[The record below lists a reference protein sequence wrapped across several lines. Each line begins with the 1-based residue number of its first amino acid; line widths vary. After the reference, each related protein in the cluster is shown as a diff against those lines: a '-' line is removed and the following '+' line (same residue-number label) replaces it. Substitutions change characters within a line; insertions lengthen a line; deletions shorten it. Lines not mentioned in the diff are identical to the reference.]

1 MINLF
6 KKVNITKL
14 LVTLTIIFLIITLAV
29 FPDKYSKTT
38 YDGVVLWAIS
48 VMPSLLPYF
57 FLTAILTKLNVL
69 TNVLDKFTPLTKKVF
84 HLQGISFYAF
94 FMSILSGY
102 PVGSKLTADLY
113 ENGLIDK
120 AESFKLGLLCS
131 TSGPLF
137 IIGAVG
143 TNMFLS
149 KKAGFIL
156 YITHVLSALLTAFIF
171 RGKTKPKFNNNLF
184 IPAKKCDNIL
194 YESIYSSV
202 ISVLV
207 VGGFVSVFYVISQI
221 LLDLNVLYPLTF
233 LIETLLFPLKIST
246 NQSVAFS
253 VGLIEFTKGAKL
265 LSNLG
270 LTAVNLSLT
279 NFLITF
285 GGVSVIMQSLAFLK
299 KTGVKTGAFIFG
311 KLIQAVIS
319 TLLSYISLIIFL

>member
-1 MINLF
+1 MTNLF

-120 AESFKLGLLCS
+120 TESFKLCLLCS

-137 IIGAVG
+137 IIGATTTFSYPSPQSSGMHCIKRSIRFVR
-143 TNMFLS
+143 N
-149 KKAGFIL
+149 KK
-156 YITHVLSALLTAFIF
+156 V
-171 RGKTKPKFNNNLF
+171 P
-184 IPAKKCDNIL
+184 
-194 YESIYSSV
+194 
-202 ISVLV
+202 
-207 VGGFVSVFYVISQI
+207 
-221 LLDLNVLYPLTF
+221 
-233 LIETLLFPLKIST
+233 
-246 NQSVAFS
+246 
-253 VGLIEFTKGAKL
+253 KL
-265 LSNLG
+265 L
-270 LTAVNLSLT
+270 VP
-279 NFLITF
+279 
-285 GGVSVIMQSLAFLK
+285 
-299 KTGVKTGAFIFG
+299 
-311 KLIQAVIS
+311 
-319 TLLSYISLIIFL
+319 LLWFPACHPRC